1 MKKTLQRIL
10 LVLLALTM
18 MLALTACQKPVEIQ
32 TQNPD
37 GTLTVVGVLIEQTVT
52 TVARLLEALVLAYG
66 AWALEKFGKN
76 KKLQNLSLA
85 NDKVV
90 KLVKQTVREL
100 NQTIVNQL
108 KAETPGGKLTGDQ
121 IDDLNARLLTTVKAK
136 LDEATIELLTAA
148 GADLDALIAGECE
161 AYLDTLKDREKLAEK
176 ISEMTSP

>member
-1 MKKTLQRIL
+1 MKKIMQRIL
-10 LVLLALTM
+10 VVLLALIM
-18 MLALTACQKPVEIQ
+18 VLALTACQKPVEIQ

-37 GTLTVVGVLIEQTVT
+37 GTLTVAGVLIEQVVT

-85 NDKVV
+85 NEKVV

-100 NQTIVNQL
+100 NQTIVEQL
-108 KAETPGGKLTGDQ
+108 KAEAPGGKLTGAQ
-121 IDDLNARLLTTVKAK
+121 IDDLSARLLTTVRAK
-136 LDEATIELLTAA
+136 LDEATIELITAS
-148 GADLDALIAGECE
+148 GADLDALITGECE

-176 ISEMTSP
+176 MANP